1 MGWKVEGEWLGLGKR
16 TWITATNEPLPV
28 HSHSPTADVRCFE
41 GQKHYFFFFS
51 CRNSH
56 LDPGRKFRS
65 KNACMQAGSSNIS
78 ILAHTTFVGG
88 IETLLFK
95 VSFHEIMPPYKIL
108 SILLITKDSN
118 SICLYSINLDFKKKW
133 IWKYLY

>member
-1 MGWKVEGEWLGLGKR
+1 MKSWGWVAWFRKK
-16 TWITATNEPLPV
+16 NMN
-28 HSHSPTADVRCFE
+28 HSHQRTTSCPLSFPNCWCQVFWRSETL
-41 GQKHYFFFFS
+41 FFFFS

-118 SICLYSINLDFKKKW
+118 STCLYSINLDFKKKW